1 MHWMS
6 LLKEYQCVSD
16 LQVIPMDAIKESV
29 DAAVKNRAQ
38 NKNLPDDGFEIS
50 ISGCNMPES
59 VRKNLAKLTKQW
71 KACFKSSG
79 GDTPKKLNHK
89 ADPKAKSIKR

>member
-1 MHWMS
+1 MKRKFATCYILLPMHWMP
-6 LLKEYQCVSD
+6 LLKEYQYVLD
-16 LQVIPMDAIKESV
+16 LHVIPMDAIKESV

-59 VRKNLAKLTKQW
+59 VRKNLPKLTKAMEGLLQVLRW
-71 KACFKSSG
+71 
-79 GDTPKKLNHK
+79 
-89 ADPKAKSIKR
+89 